1 MDTPRRWP
9 RWLRR
14 LLLYPL
20 LVVLVVG
27 LFVFVMTTRYPQ
39 QVPPEMPQALTGATV
54 LVGPD
59 LEPRDDTT
67 VLIRD
72 GIIETVGPAAEVEIP
87 AGAAIVDLRGT
98 TLLPGLIDTRVH
110 VRAPGPGWRALGASL
125 LDGIRHAPDQRQA
138 MLEHG
143 VTPFRSLGDDT
154 TWILELRRL
163 VADGTLEGPRVFAA
177 GPMVTS
183 AGGHPVQSLHGGQ
196 VIDGLVSLPQTP
208 EEA

>member
-1 MDTPRRWP
+1 MDTQRRWP

-14 LLLYPL
+14 LLLYP
-20 LVVLVVG
+20 VLVVG
-27 LFVFVMTTRYPQ
+27 LFVFAMTTRYPQ
-39 QVPPEMPQALTGATV
+39 QVPPETPQALTGATV

-72 GIIETVGPAAEVEIP
+72 GIIEKVGPAAEVKIP
-87 AGAAIVDLRGT
+87 AGAEIVDLRGT
-98 TLLPGLIDTRVH
+98 TLLPGLIDTHVH
-110 VRAPGPGWRALGASL
+110 VSAPGPGWRALGASL
-125 LDGIRHAPDQRQA
+125 LDGIRHAPDQRRA

-163 VADGTLEGPRVFAA
+163 VADGTLEGP
-177 GPMVTS
+177 MVTS